1 MEIGQSSSPVEG
13 ADLTMPPDV
22 KGLEVYELNLEKYK
36 VHSLSDRP
44 LTNFYSDRRDTVQKK
59 TFTKW
64 VNKHLKKA
72 DGAVQVE
79 NLFNDLQDGELLILL
94 LEVLTGE
101 LLVKLVN
108 IRAEDI
114 VDGNTK
120 LTLGLIWT
128 IILHFQLLLMDSSAS
143 NRWRHTTYYDKVE
156 VFEYYYRECIC
167 RASLQNVAHGIA
179 FGCLSTTGSTVSLL
193 SYFLSAYGNVV
204 DSSSVSVSR
213 RSGCG
218 DGDDDSSH
226 SPTILSAAD
235 ERQFCQPQYYG
246 SCCVLIQCHWFSL
259 YAALLGASLFLLFLA
274 VSSKSMYKILK
285 SYHKKAERKHEVTCD
300 APPTAYRQS
309 EVSGNG
315 TVIPV
320 AHSWKPMAGGGYSES
335 SSYETHAHYE
345 RKIQRV
351 KKTRGDRD
359 RSSHR
364 RSGDKRLV
372 KVSEPWSPERYGGVL
387 SAKEGLLQWA
397 QQVTQGYPGV
407 NLVNFTTSWSDG
419 LALCA
424 IMHHYRPSMINWRDV
439 RRRMSARERLETAF
453 RLAENEFGVT
463 KLLDPEDV
471 DVELPD
477 EKSVM
482 TYVSSLYDALESADA
497 EQQYD
502 HEFNQYCSQ
511 AHTLY
516 TWIKRQIENYTH
528 QSSFLTSADAKKD
541 LAELERFRAEDL
553 PSKSRDKHNLS
564 NLYSRLEELFDDTEF
579 MGRAAPPFS
588 EISELWDQLM
598 NAINIRERSLHGDQS
613 GAGSPAFLQNLEH
626 QIGVMNERLDLILR
640 RIEDANER
648 SGSLSQAEL
657 QALLNGIVTDL
668 NDLEAPIED
677 LFAQTENL
685 LSSGYPNAH
694 KLRMQAFGLHQRR
707 IAYLQRCNAHLLLEP
722 DVRGEYIS
730 RLEQDRY
737 AQTKEDLFSVV
748 KQCIEW
754 VERRLVELSEMKFK
768 ESLPF
773 LEELLENHKID
784 HREII
789 DFHYQVDQC
798 IARQVEIAIP
808 DTEDYCNHL
817 ITLEKEYFQLRE
829 LSTGRMLDLDS
840 LIAFVRAAQL
850 ELVWISERE
859 EIEISRNWAD
869 IDQLDLP
876 MLQNYYKQLMHEIE
890 LREAPFNMVHDQ
902 GAALVN
908 QRHPA
913 VDVIDMYLTTMQS
926 QWDWLL
932 GLTQCL
938 DAHLHD
944 ALSLR
949 EFLDEAGA
957 CERWIELQLQT
968 LEAESSKGTL
978 KVDDGDRL
986 LEQLDEMREY
996 MDKYFYVLASLA
1008 ERSRTISPLW
1018 QRAEP
1023 ILMQIPVTALCNY
1036 VKKDAVIRKGDQC
1049 TLLDNSES
1057 LTSWSVRTED
1067 GMVCDTPSVIF
1078 RIPPPDERIVAYY
1091 QRLQSM
1097 FERLRRNWH
1106 ELYQSA
1112 RYAMMTRAMRE
1123 ICGWDLKEFLGLDP
1137 ETRDNIIRALNDDVN
1152 RFLDELDKND
1162 PMAVQL
1168 RDELNAT
1175 NEHFYKLLQQAMRE
1189 PDADAGEGFD
1199 RKATQLIQDLEEA
1212 WRLLNQRVNNA
1223 IPKTI
1228 DKLEL
1233 LIDEHKANAGI
1244 NKIMTSALLL
1254 QTFEDDLQARDSEVS
1269 MVQEL
1274 FRQLNNPS
1282 PLQRSLLDQV
1292 LNRWEDL
1299 WDMSKMYAERLK
1311 AVEVVLG
1318 SIAEATEIVLAHE
1331 RTLGSCDTMPAV
1343 LDKLRSLHAELLEI
1357 QLVLQQQQPIFQ
1369 DLASNVVKMRQY
1381 VARTRPNM
1389 ADHFDVD
1396 RAEEVVQRLTVR
1408 WENIC
1413 TQVIERLKFT
1423 ELAIPI
1429 LLVYRGAYE
1438 DEMAWLDRVEATI
1451 NSLRSA
1457 ESLEPDEHQEQL
1469 DLLMAEYANLN
1480 ERTVAV
1486 EKVNREGGRFIR
1498 EAKLYDLRTGQ
1509 YRTFLTDPQLSFG
1522 PLSAVSGVQQVSKE
1536 LDELNR
1542 RFSQLASV
1550 ILERRNVIQVLMQNY
1565 RRKKE
1570 YRKHNASEIVLHRFH
1585 PSKAGVAVDEAYRF
1599 ELCRKCENCHCLQEE
1614 DRRHRAMEE
1623 AARRAEDE
1631 ARRRAENEAER
1642 LRRLKEE
1649 EERRR
1654 KAAEDEANRL
1664 RKLREEEEARRL
1676 AEEARR
1682 KAEAEAKRLAEE
1694 ALQRAEDEARRRAA
1708 EEARRKADEEAA
1720 RLRAEEEDRRR
1731 AAEEARRR
1739 REEDEARRRAQ
1750 EEADRLRLLRER
1762 EQALKRAEEEA
1773 HRRAEE
1779 EARRRAEEEARRK
1792 LEAKRAEEEA
1802 RKLAEEGAR
1811 RKAEEDARRRA
1822 EEEARRRAEDEAR
1835 KRAEEEA
1842 RRRAEDEARR
1852 RADEEARRRADE
1864 ETRRRAG
1871 EEARRRADDEARRR
1885 AEEEARRRAEEEA
1898 RRRADEEAR
1907 RRADEEARRRAD
1919 EEARRRA
1926 DEEARR
1932 RAEEEARRRA
1942 EEEARRRAEEEAR
1955 RQQKLPTL
1963 DIKTGRQ
1970 YGEAMEWGEAGELE
1984 EAGDLAG
1991 VVKFS
1996 EHEEDMVMYAEETE
2010 IRTKFFELE
2019 AVKHLQTG
2027 EILTFVEAA
2036 RQGVL
2041 DLKSGEFFDVV
2052 SGSRMSLEQAVQ
2064 HGFVSQSLTDCLN
2077 SRYGIHCPETRESLT
2092 LLEAIQRGIYDPEC
2106 RQLKNPKTGEIL
2118 TLFDASRLG
2127 VITMDNVHR
2136 LIKMG
2141 VLKLPPLHLQQ
2152 AIEQA
2157 VIDLQTGTFI
2167 GRFSRET
2174 LPLTEAL
2181 RNGYVTLSAPSLPMI
2196 GVTLTECIEQRF
2208 IEPNTGEFLDRF
2220 SGEKISLREA
2230 LSKKDPLINLETREI
2245 VHTQER
2251 RRISVGDAVLRNVIN
2266 TRLNNFTDTLHRQT
2280 ITLLEA
2286 YEKEL
2291 IQQPMT
2297 LFDICAKGLTDS
2309 SGRFVDGGTKRRMVL
2324 LEAIADGLIDP
2335 DVPHIVDSEENEV
2348 VSLAMALERGI
2359 VSPTGEYITQD
2370 QQRTI
2375 SIQEAIGA
2383 ELVVC
2388 PVRYSVFDIKA
2399 VRDTKKKVI
2408 LSFTEAI
2415 DEGVVMLDSKRF
2427 MDTLTNECYVFDD
2440 LKGTNL
2446 VDPLVLNALSQQS
2459 GLKEIVGNRQLI
2471 IFEAIA
2477 EGYLDPKKR
2486 VLLNR
2491 HKQHFS
2497 PRDAYEAGLISLR
2510 GAMLMSALFN
2520 VHPSLVSLGKA
2531 SKPQRKRVGRPK
2543 APPSGIKMTLGEA
2556 LYQGLVDP
2564 KTRVVEGDRDMSLQ
2578 EAVDVGFL
2586 DSGIEW
2592 IVPDKGT
2599 AFGPTIQES
2608 QSETVTE
2615 TSQVLKPRV
2624 EPDKQVDETLTT
2636 VKRQRITE
2644 TTAVGGPGGVSAYRA
2659 ISSKSGHIEVPVDG
2673 LHLYAAQRQGLFDL
2687 NTGVMTVPDVQRE
2700 FTFEEALELGV
2711 INGNSIKARDRR
2723 TSSFIS
2729 AADAISAGILDSN
2742 GFYVDSLTGQR
2753 FSLQAAID
2761 ADLVTVE
2768 PETVASPSA
2777 KVIQF
2782 RFGPLLGSVVSF
2794 KPTGTSVHEVTE
2806 ARLSFNALTGEVVD
2820 VQTNERF
2827 SLDEALRLGKVTE
2840 GDIVVTDALTER
2852 QFSFTEA
2859 EKWLVID
2866 PSSKMYMN
2874 KRHNRICSLQEAAKQ
2889 GLVSLN
2895 FGIADASSDVKET
2908 YLHRQSRKVVSTK
2921 EPVLAG
2927 PAAFVDYS
2935 LQQVIELGWYD
2946 RNTGSF
2952 THPDTKKQMTLKQAI
2967 IKGLFNPYESTVID
2981 PSSKEEMSLLDAIQ
2995 SGLLDADAGRVRDAQ
3010 SGSSYDL
3017 EEACRSG
3024 IISSGIVAQ
3033 SLDALISSGRLDLS
3047 HGEVSFLDGRAPL
3060 LLHEA
3065 IANGLVNTSTI
3076 RVVDPSSNEELS
3088 FEEAVK
3094 KKVVNPSRGL
3104 VINKRT
3110 GDAVSFVQA
3119 IRSGQ
3124 MKPVACADAIR
3135 YQQQLVG
3142 PPPTSIPG
3150 SVSTLTPFVPA
3161 RVTKA
3166 VGKGR
3171 EEVIDIG
3178 GKQVMVKV
3186 IRDEQGV
3193 EKGEYVDPETKMK
3206 FTVQLHGDP
3215 YTTRTQTSVKS
3226 TAQVQSVE
3234 LSPFA
3239 ELVGI
3244 DKVKDKRSGRT
3255 MTLIEAQR
3263 AGIASVDRKGKQLT
3277 KTYSVFRSD
3286 IAHALNYGIIDPTT
3300 NEKLSLEDAIK
3311 SRIVDIEALVMWHPE
3326 TGERVDFAQAANV
3339 GLMDVT
3345 LAEVLPKG
3353 VCNPVNGERISIQR
3367 AIELK
3372 IINPRTGSVVNPFS
3386 NEKLSWVSILK
3397 PVYASMVMEG
3407 VYDPRKGYAVP
3418 VTRAL
3423 NEGLIDVQQECYCNP
3438 ITGEVLP
3445 LKEASSLGL
3454 IDESTYEAVAN
3465 RSSIYDHQTGEM
3477 ISLLQAVKRGLVNP
3491 HDRTVVL
3498 DKGVTVS
3505 VAKAVEDGK
3514 FPKELGRL
3522 LRRVDKWT
3530 FAEALGQGLIDV
3542 TTNQFTDPDSGRK
3555 MTISAALEQ
3564 GYIDT
3569 GSVEALDGMDERN
3582 LSNVIDSDEFD
3593 ENSGRIRD
3601 RKSGLYLTFR
3611 QAIERG
3617 IIDPDSLIYDVSS
3630 GRTVTLSEALY
3641 RGRID
3646 SNGKFVDSKTGA
3658 KVNLRDAVRVG
3669 LIAVIAS
3676 PMLASQA
3683 VTEAIKRRETEG
3695 FRFAIDRSL
3704 DPHVQE
3710 GSSRPS
3716 AVFEESISVK
3726 GSQPQHVFRLRR
3738 SGDPSTTAADAQ
3750 ADFLAYLLKES
3761 LDLNDPILKNPV
3773 TSQLT
3778 SIRDAVDNGLLDV
3791 TSGEMV
3797 NPKTGEH
3804 FSITRAVQLHLIP
3817 AKVASSIMTAL
3828 NKSMEERDVVGRHSG
3843 VQQPRTTVYTREIV
3857 WEGQPSELRASD
3869 GDMSKYTT
3877 VTGVTIRDVLSTCR
3891 NEIETLSGQLKQ
3903 WRNEVAELAPEE
3915 LTSRENVLVAAE
3927 RITVI
3932 KGFVEGVLPT
3942 IRAVENRISD
3952 HTSVSV
3958 EFLTPAEFQSL
3969 LQIRDDLL
3977 EMYDSFQQCIL
3988 IIIDRLRTVTELSSA
4003 TVNSIIE
4010 FRHWLDK
4017 VEKNAASAIGKFG
4030 EPSTLEMSRI
4040 SAEALET
4047 EIGSQKSLL
4056 ATIKGLEDQL
4066 NANINDCLIEFN
4078 ILRRSAEP
4086 PLPSVEYRH
4095 SSDSQSSK
4103 LADAYMAVL
4112 QRVLDFKWKVSHAI
4126 CINDNFV
4133 EVRNRVERSLSLA
4146 ECSTRMPLGLETTG
4160 TDVQS
4165 LRDSMLELQ
4174 NTSDE
4179 LVPQKF
4185 LLTELRRNAKEY
4197 DLLVLHTGA
4206 SASELTESI
4215 DSLEHRL
4222 KNVEEELT
4230 EKRSVLQSKLCTSES
4245 LQKKKNDFDDWLYE
4259 VESKGNLRPL
4269 LPLQRKQLRE
4279 FVEDQRLVLA
4289 DIARHQQILSSL
4301 TLETPDVD
4309 KGTFA
4314 ELCLLQ
4320 QRLRDV
4326 QEDAVLYCDHL
4337 QEAFDTVDNFEKL
4350 SDLINDHLNS
4360 MLEELSSIEF
4370 CDQEMDP
4377 YSVRLQLIREA
4388 HGELRDDVA
4397 LMKTAWTEIQ
4407 AIPNKSD
4414 ADFQACQA
4422 KMHDAQELWKKAD
4435 RRLTEQEESLAR
4447 RKAKMKEYEQVTVNF
4462 SQGLTEAEHRF
4473 ASIGQVAML
4482 ENALDRQLEEVRLM
4496 LTAHSQLRSDL
4507 NAVEAVSMSDNDVGY
4522 TDSTEPTFMAKKTK
4536 EFSDRYESLGKSLR
4550 EREAG
4555 ILALRGSLS
4564 SNKLLYDDLISRL
4577 RRLLEQAQQF
4587 ELPSSQSELERC
4599 HNDVKELKEKVAEL
4613 STRLDEYETSCGQ
4626 LIDDAKDSYDCQNLR
4641 NKAQDLGTLRRN
4653 TVEKVEQLEAV
4664 VKELNDFFSCCTTF
4678 ECWLNTKE
4686 KCVEL
4691 MAPVPTDAKEIES
4704 QLMFMD
4710 ALREEFNTQASILC
4724 NLRAMGQK
4732 ISLRSEAMLN
4742 KKSIAVE
4749 EKTASCTSRW
4759 EHLLA
4764 LINDRS
4770 KHLVDSKKISSRLF
4784 SSLGSMQTSLNCIM
4798 LAVTSYT
4805 SCPTGTDLESL
4816 ASLKSKLEE
4825 HSRELPEL
4833 EGQAQQFCSLCD
4845 NPVVLVDVQSKL
4857 AALRQLNEEIDR
4869 KINGLQVAA
4878 ENKIAERSEL
4888 EKKTLDLLNWARSV
4902 RQSLDGFQEISADP
4916 QCLLPMCNQLDAL
4929 YENVLAREGEISW
4942 LLSEA
4947 KAGGCLSDGQLGE
4960 NCKSLEIIWQE
4971 LLSNMKRKKAQLS
4984 AVMELEKQ
4992 LTMTWDN
4999 FKRKQESIERQLAKC
5014 ESDVS
5019 TADLERAETLKLELN
5034 EISANLAS
5042 TLSDRDAGTVLVE
5055 KLREQT
5061 NCGLEALSKSVEQDG
5076 NRLENLHDTCRNLH
5090 AMVDH
5095 RQKLLQERAASVTDS
5110 QNCLRRLTDS
5120 LSHCCA
5126 SSDTRELA
5134 RLEQLKDEM
5143 QQAIEQNLIKM
5154 QNLSANGAEPE
5165 EISELQTIQAELVKL
5180 QDHLGERMSEL
5191 GHVVKQCDETRYTV
5205 DSLLA
5210 DIQKADAA
5218 LNNIDPRLRT
5228 SSGVDAAL
5236 ETVNSLQQILQA
5248 KKSELATC
5256 EEQASALEAAG
5267 YTVDAAQCKQRVSQC
5282 RASLES
5288 VMLLAED
5295 KGFKLESIKTD
5306 LDQLLK
5312 EIEQLYSGISEL
5324 LSSDVLQIPLII
5336 DLADTTN
5343 KIEELDAFRQTADTM
5358 AEAVRKTLLRGN
5370 YMLKSAAPGADCA
5383 ELETKLTSLQ
5393 NITRELLSKI
5403 SEQVEKAEGG
5413 LRTADAYRM
5422 LVGELN
5428 TWLTDTEELVS
5439 NQRPPSSHYKVAKAQ
5454 LREQML
5460 LRKFLKDKQIQLDRL
5475 GVIFEELYPFCN
5487 EDSFSEVTRQLQD
5500 LSARFE
5506 RLREGE
5512 VSRTELLEDVAEQSQ
5527 LWHERGTPLITWIE
5541 DTQKRLQELD
5551 YIAINE
5557 EKLTNQRSLV
5567 KEVLDDVESH
5577 CNEIDKAVVAGQC
5590 LKAMLC
5596 DTEAAEVDKQLCL
5609 LINGY
5614 HQISESA
5621 ALLDKM
5627 MDKMSNCVVNFVEES
5642 GEISERLHEM
5652 EERLRSA
5659 RPVSV
5664 YVDVLDQQ
5672 TTVVMELGEE
5682 ISKYEARMSDIM
5694 EKGRVLCE
5702 STSGDEALMM
5712 QSELE
5717 ALRMRYSAL
5726 NKETDQFLGILEEA
5740 LPLADTFHK
5749 AHASLSEWLLAIES
5763 DFLHM
5768 TELSVAQQ
5776 VGLLKNIQD
5785 DIDSLRHL
5793 FEEMNSAATKLSQ
5806 LTGEDGASTVESM
5819 ASRLNRR
5826 FDSVCDQMQRK
5837 SERLSIAQVESA
5849 EIASVL
5855 DDLIDWFQKME
5866 ATLDNVVALSIDPVV
5881 AREQL
5886 RNQELAHA
5894 DVMSQR
5900 SKAREAN
5907 IGAKR
5912 VIKLLSGD
5920 DRQAILDRVE
5930 ALQELVDNVSEVS
5943 CSVSL
5948 RLGEAVPFTVDFE
5961 ESCSTLEEWL
5971 TTVES
5976 ELENLPILF
5985 SGVQADQLKRQLDY
5999 TTNLQKDIMDQR
6011 LVVEKLNRSGTFIRS
6026 LLCAEDDMR
6035 VADIMEQMN
6044 LRFDRVK
6051 ENVHLRLQTL
6061 DEALAESS
6069 QFTDKL
6075 DGMLDSLSLYAD
6087 TMQALEPISS
6097 YPDRIRHQI
6106 SDNLSF
6112 VRELERKNAAYE
6124 ALLAAASDII
6134 SKASPEDAAGV
6145 EDIRQK
6151 IALLQKLW
6159 SDVLQSAEMRGQNLQ
6174 ETLAIAET
6182 FWIEYQNCLEALKEL
6197 QRRVQGYDKP
6207 ACEIEVIKV
6216 QQLELQEAED
6226 EFRKQEPRVTQCRE
6240 IGQQLL
6246 DLVSNAEKPEIRQK
6260 IDELDVVYETVTEA
6274 FARRGHD
6281 LIDAMERTMS
6291 FYEKLQKV
6299 TDFMA
6304 EAEEYVKGFHTISTE
6319 PVTLHEQLVEV
6330 GKFKEKLDENAV
6342 DLEQLNQLA
6351 VILAEG
6357 TSPGQSSGVQ
6367 ATVDAVSK
6375 RWEVLSTSVIERQHK
6390 LEKALLQMGHFHQAI
6405 SQLIDWIERTEET
6418 IGDVGSFPGDQN
6430 RNEIESA
6437 KLKVI
6442 QNDILA
6448 HQISV
6453 DTLNS
6458 TIRKTDDSS
6467 KELHDKLDD
6476 LNFKWSALH
6485 RLFHEKAQQLEKC
6498 KQESET
6504 ITDQINEYLS
6514 WITDVDNSIFGNRSF
6529 GGLPETAHYQ
6539 LERFMNTYEEVI
6551 NAKPKVADLLANGD
6565 HFLESSGNEAP
6576 FADLLKTFKQRW
6588 EGLLQKVSDRKIKLE
6603 LALQEAIEF
6612 DKLMNHFIDWLAQ
6625 AEGHL
6630 NSLEPVSRL
6639 KERLVSQMQQHQT
6652 FQEEV
6657 DAFREKAHELDKRGT
6672 KIKYTC
6678 QKQDATTIKN
6688 LLATTMSRWNKVLN
6702 RTADRSK
6709 LLDNALCETQS
6720 FMDQWTDLS
6729 NWCSQS
6735 MALIQEES
6743 SSVPSNVDK
6752 IKEALAGNAEFRQ
6765 LLMARQADFEA
6776 VNRLGK
6782 RLKNHGIRD
6791 EEKALDDMLVS
6802 LRDQWNK
6809 LFSLANERQQKLE
6822 EALLFSGQ
6830 FKEAVSTL
6838 MDYLVGAEERLS
6850 SNVGV
6855 YGDLDSVITWEE
6867 EHKAFMNHLNSRQS
6881 NVETIRQAAK
6891 ELIGADPETNTE
6903 IEQQV
6908 QQLEQKWAR
6917 VNELSRER
6925 EASLVDSRKMAEKF
6939 HHDAHALLELL
6950 AGIES
6955 KAKDL
6960 GGVSDQEHELAARVD
6975 SFDQLSAELG
6985 LHEPDLSNTLAM
6997 GADIVNRCHPNGVQ
7011 PMQRWLSLLGSR
7023 WDETNLLL
7031 SQRTQ
7036 RLKSQLLAIQEQ
7048 DILLDDLIEWML
7060 LKEEKLN
7067 EDRRTEIPTS
7077 VEQIEQLIREHELFE
7092 NELRQRQPDVDEVT
7106 KGHRRA
7112 EAEEVKEVAKGSRR
7126 PVRSSAAPPVR
7137 AKIHH
7142 RKRNTK
7148 VQLVADK
7155 WRELWLQSMER
7166 NKKLADA
7173 LEIAKEV
7180 RRLENFSFDDW
7191 RTRYLTWI
7199 NHKKSRVMDFFRRQ
7213 DKDCDGRVTRD
7224 EFIDGILACKF
7235 PTSRV
7240 EMNYV
7245 ADIFDRNNEGYIDYM
7260 EFIDALRPVRE
7271 PVTEAEKIKDEVQ
7284 RQTELC
7290 TCVQKYRIKEV
7301 GDGKYKFG
7309 EQIRLVRILRST
7321 VMVRVGGG
7329 WVSLNEYLVKYDP
7342 CRTRG
7347 RTNIE
7352 LREKFILPEGAS
7364 QSMCYFK
7371 SKGNR
7376 GHLQTGSRSSSTSG
7390 FSALH
7395 SLEHEAVLG
7404 PIVKIREKTERSM
7417 PMRSLPR
7424 SCENSPGLSVCQLP
7438 HSSSFGSFKLSGAN
7452 GKPISPGHG
7461 ESLNGYQTLHAS
7473 SMAKTVCS
7481 ESRLE
7486 SDQSMS
7492 ASRPSSR
7499 ASSDVSELSYH
7510 SHDSSPFQSR
7520 IPSIRKKR
7528 SDRRK

>member
-1 MEIGQSSSPVEG
+1 
-13 ADLTMPPDV
+13 MPY
-22 KGLEVYELNLEKYK
+22 LQYLF
-36 VHSLSDRP
+36 
-44 LTNFYSDRRDTVQKK
+44 FY
-59 TFTKW
+59 
-64 VNKHLKKA
+64 L
-72 DGAVQVE
+72 
-79 NLFNDLQDGELLILL
+79 LQ
-94 LEVLTGE
+94 
-101 LLVKLVN
+101 
-108 IRAEDI
+108 
-114 VDGNTK
+114 
-120 LTLGLIWT
+120 
-128 IILHFQLLLMDSSAS
+128 
-143 NRWRHTTYYDKVE
+143 
-156 VFEYYYRECIC
+156 CIC

-179 FGCLSTTGSTVSLL
+179 TGCLPTTGSTVSLL
-193 SYFLSAYGNVV
+193 SYFLSAYGNAV
-204 DSSSVSVSR
+204 DSSGVSVSR
-213 RSGCG
+213 RSGCA

-226 SPTILSAAD
+226 SPTILNAAD
-235 ERQFCQPQYYG
+235 ERQLCQTQYC
-246 SCCVLIQCHWFSL
+246 SSWCALVQCHWFSL
-259 YAALLGASLFLLFLA
+259 YAALLGASLFLLFLVA
-274 VSSKSMYKILK
+274 SSKNMYRILK
-285 SYHKKAERKHEVTCD
+285 SYHKKAERKHQVTCD

-315 TVIPV
+315 TVIPAV
-320 AHSWKPMAGGGYSES
+320 HSWKPTAGGGYSES

-364 RSGDKRLV
+364 RSGDKRLL
-372 KVSEPWSPERYGGVL
+372 KVSEPWSLNRSGETS

-407 NLVNFTTSWSDG
+407 NLVNFTTSWNDG
-419 LALCA
+419 LAFCA
-424 IMHHYRPSMINWRDV
+424 IMHHYRPSLISWRDV
-439 RRRMSARERLETAF
+439 RRRMSPRERLETAF
-453 RLAENEFGVT
+453 RLADNEFGVT

-497 EQQYD
+497 EQYD
-502 HEFNQYCSQ
+502 HEFNQYCTQ
-511 AHTLY
+511 AHSLY
-516 TWIKRQIENYTH
+516 NWIKRQIENYTD
-528 QSSFLTSADAKKD
+528 QGGFLSSADSKK
-541 LAELERFRAEDL
+541 ELMEIERFRAEEL
-553 PSKSRDKHNLS
+553 PSKSRDKQNLS
-564 NLYSRLEELFDDTEF
+564 HLYSRLEELFEDTDLI
-579 MGRAAPPFS
+579 GRAAPPYQ
-588 EISELWDQLM
+588 EISHLWDQLM
-598 NAINIRERSLHGDQS
+598 DAVSVRERALHGEQS

-626 QIGVMNERLDLILR
+626 QIGEMNEALDGVLR
-640 RIEDANER
+640 RIEDTTER
-648 SGSLSQAEL
+648 SATLSAAEL
-657 QALLNGIVTDL
+657 QALLNGIVNDL
-668 NDLEAPIED
+668 NELEAPIED
-677 LFAQTENL
+677 LFAQTEAL
-685 LSSGYPNAH
+685 LSSGYPGAH
-694 KLRMQAFGLHQRR
+694 KVRMQAFGLHQRR

-722 DVRGEYIS
+722 DVRGEYVS

-737 AQTKEDLFSVV
+737 AQTKEDVFSVV

-773 LEELLENHKID
+773 LEELLENHKVD

-798 IARQVEIAIP
+798 IARQSEISAP
-808 DTEDYCNHL
+808 DTDDYWNHL
-817 ITLEKEYFQLRE
+817 VTLEKEYYQLRE

-840 LIAFVRAAQL
+840 LIAFIRAAQL

-859 EIEISRNWAD
+859 EVEISRNWAD
-869 IDQLDLP
+869 VDQLDLP

-890 LREAPFNMVHDQ
+890 LREAPFNVVHDQ

-913 VDVIDMYLTTMQS
+913 VDVIDLYLTTMQS

-978 KVDDGDRL
+978 KMDDGDRL
-986 LEQLDEMREY
+986 LEQLDEMREC
-996 MDKYFYVLASLA
+996 MDKYLYMLASLA

-1036 VKKDAVIRKGDQC
+1036 VKKEAVIRKGDLC

-1057 LTSWSVRTED
+1057 LTTWSVRTEE
-1067 GMVCDTPSVIF
+1067 GTLCDAPSVIF
-1078 RIPPPDERIVAYY
+1078 RIPPPDERIVAYC

-1097 FERLRRNWH
+1097 FDRLRRNWQ
-1106 ELYQSA
+1106 ELYTSA
-1112 RYAMMTRAMRE
+1112 RYAMLTRAMRE
-1123 ICGWDLKEFLGLDP
+1123 ICGWDLKEFLTLDP
-1137 ETRDNIIRALNDDVN
+1137 ETRDNIIRALNEDVN
-1152 RFLDELDKND
+1152 RFLDELDKGD

-1175 NEHFYKLLQQAMRE
+1175 NDHFYKLLQQAMRE
-1189 PDADAGEGFD
+1189 PDADIGEGFD
-1199 RKATQLIQDLEEA
+1199 RKATQLIQDLEDA
-1212 WRLLNQRVNNA
+1212 WRLLNQRVSNA
-1223 IPKTI
+1223 IPKTV

-1233 LIDEHKANAGI
+1233 LIDEHK
-1244 NKIMTSALLL
+1244 
-1254 QTFEDDLQARDSEVS
+1254 TFEDDLQARDSEIS

-1274 FRQLNNPS
+1274 FRQLNTPS

-1331 RTLGSCDTMPAV
+1331 KTLGSCDTMPAV

-1357 QLVLQQQQPIFQ
+1357 QLVLQQQQPVFQ

-1381 VARTRPNM
+1381 VARTRPNV

-1438 DEMAWLDRVEATI
+1438 DEMAWLDRVEETI
-1451 NSLRSA
+1451 NNLRSA
-1457 ESLEPDEHQEQL
+1457 DSLEPDEHQEQL

-1509 YRTFLTDPQLSFG
+1509 YRTFLTDPQLTFG

-1570 YRKHNASEIVLHRFH
+1570 
-1585 PSKAGVAVDEAYRF
+1585 
-1599 ELCRKCENCHCLQEE
+1599 EE
-1614 DRRHRAMEE
+1614 DRRQRAMEE

-1631 ARRRAENEAER
+1631 ARRKAENEAER

-1720 RLRAEEEDRRR
+1720 RLRTEQEERRR
-1731 AAEEARRR
+1731 AAEEERRR

-1773 HRRAEE
+1773 RRRAEDEDRRRAEEDANRKLEARLAEEEARRLAEEAARRKAEEEARKRAAEQARRRADEEARRRAEE
-1779 EARRRAEEEARRK
+1779 EARRRAEEEARR
-1792 LEAKRAEEEA
+1792 RAEE
-1802 RKLAEEGAR
+1802 
-1811 RKAEEDARRRA
+1811 
-1822 EEEARRRAEDEAR
+1822 
-1835 KRAEEEA
+1835 
-1842 RRRAEDEARR
+1842 
-1852 RADEEARRRADE
+1852 
-1864 ETRRRAG
+1864 
-1871 EEARRRADDEARRR
+1871 EARRR
-1885 AEEEARRRAEEEA
+1885 AEEEARRRADEEA

-1942 EEEARRRAEEEAR
+1942 EEEARRRAEEDARRRAEEEAR
-1955 RQQKLPTL
+1955 RQKKLPTL

-1970 YGEAMEWGEAGELE
+1970 YGEAMEWGEANELE

-2010 IRTKFFELE
+2010 VRTKFFELE

-2077 SRYGIHCPETRESLT
+2077 SHYGIHCPESRESLS

-2106 RQLKNPKTGEIL
+2106 RQLKNPKTGEVL

-2208 IEPNTGEFLDRF
+2208 IEPNTGEFVDRH
-2220 SGEKISLREA
+2220 SGEKIALREA
-2230 LSKKDPLINLETREI
+2230 LSKKEPLINLETREV

-2335 DVPHIVDSEENEV
+2335 DIPHIVDSEENEV
-2348 VSLAMALERGI
+2348 VSLAVALERGI
-2359 VSPTGEYITQD
+2359 VSPTGEYMTQD
-2370 QQRTI
+2370 PQKAI
-2375 SIQEAIGA
+2375 SIQDAVGA

-2399 VRDTKKKVI
+2399 IRDTKRKVI
-2408 LSFTEAI
+2408 LSFNEAV
-2415 DEGVVMLDSKRF
+2415 DDGVIVLGSRRF
-2427 MDTLTNECYVFDD
+2427 MDTLANESFVLDD

-2446 VDPLVLNALSQQS
+2446 IDPVLLNALGQQL
-2459 GLKEIVGNRQLI
+2459 GFKGAADVRQLS

-2477 EGYLDPKKR
+2477 EGYIDAKKR

-2510 GAMLMSALFN
+2510 GAMIMSALFN
-2520 VHPSLVSLGKA
+2520 VHPSLVALGKA
-2531 SKPQRKRVGRPK
+2531 SKPQRKRLGKPK
-2543 APPSGIKMTLGEA
+2543 GAAAAAGIKMTLGEA

-2599 AFGPTIQES
+2599 SFGPTIQES
-2608 QSETVTE
+2608 QAETVTE
-2615 TSQVLKPRV
+2615 ASQVLKPRV
-2624 EPDKQVDETLTT
+2624 EPDKQVEETLTT

-2659 ISSKSGHIEVPVDG
+2659 ISSKTGHIEVPVDG
-2673 LHLYAAQRQGLFDL
+2673 LHLYAAERQGLFNL
-2687 NTGVMTVPDVQRE
+2687 NTGLLTVPDVQRE

-2711 INGNSIKARDRR
+2711 INGSSIKARDRT
-2723 TSSFIS
+2723 TSRFVG
-2729 AADAISAGILDSN
+2729 AAEAISAGILDSY
-2742 GFYVDSLTGQR
+2742 GCYVDSLTGQKC
-2753 FSLQAAID
+2753 SLQAAID

-2768 PETVASPSA
+2768 PETEASPSA

-2782 RFGPLLGSVVSF
+2782 RYGPLLGSVVSF

-2806 ARLSFNALTGEVVD
+2806 SRLSFNAETGEVVD
-2820 VQTNERF
+2820 AQTNEHF

-2840 GDIVVTDALTER
+2840 EDIMVTDALTER
-2852 QFSFTEA
+2852 QFTFPEA
-2859 EKWLVID
+2859 EKWFVID

-2874 KRHNRICSLQEAAKQ
+2874 KRHNRVCSLQEAAKQ

-2908 YLHRQSRKVVSTK
+2908 YLHRQFRKVVSTK
-2921 EPVLAG
+2921 EPVMAG
-2927 PAAFVDYS
+2927 PAAFADYS
-2935 LQQVIELGWYD
+2935 LQHVIELGWYD
-2946 RNTGSF
+2946 RDTGSF

-2967 IKGLFNPYESTVID
+2967 MKGLFNPYESTVIH
-2981 PSSKEEMSLLDAIQ
+2981 PSSKEEMSLLDAVQ
-2995 SGLLDADAGRVRDAQ
+2995 SGLLDADAGRIRDAQ
-3010 SGSSYDL
+3010 SGRSYDL
-3017 EEACRSG
+3017 EEACRGG
-3024 IISSGIVAQ
+3024 IISSGVVAQ

-3047 HGEVSFLDGRAPL
+3047 HGDVSFLDGRPAV

-3076 RVVDPSSNEELS
+3076 RVVDPSSGEELS
-3088 FEEAVK
+3088 FDEAVK
-3094 KKVVNPSRGL
+3094 KRVVNLSRGL
-3104 VINKRT
+3104 VMNKRT

-3124 MKPVACADAIR
+3124 MKPVASADAVR

-3142 PPPTSIPG
+3142 PSSVRAP
-3150 SVSTLTPFVPA
+3150 SVSAVAPVVPA
-3161 RVTKA
+3161 RMTKA

-3239 ELVGI
+3239 ELIGI

-3286 IAHALNYGIIDPTT
+3286 ITHALNYGIIDPTT

-3372 IINPRTGSVVNPFS
+3372 IINPRSGAVINPFS

-3397 PVYASMVMEG
+3397 PVYASLVMEG

-3423 NEGLIDVQQECYCNP
+3423 NEGLIDVGQESYCNP

-3445 LKEASSLGL
+3445 LREACSLGL
-3454 IDESTYEAVAN
+3454 IDESTYEAAFDRN
-3465 RSSIYDHQTGEM
+3465 SIYDHQTGEM
-3477 ISLLQAVKRGLVNP
+3477 VSLLQAVKRGLVNP

-3522 LRRVDKWT
+3522 LKRVDKWT

-3617 IIDPDSLIYDVSS
+3617 IIDPDSLIYDVTS
-3630 GRTVTLSEALY
+3630 GRTVTLSEALC

-3646 SNGKFVDSKTGA
+3646 SNGKFVDLKTGA

-3695 FRFAIDRSL
+3695 YRFAIERTVE
-3704 DPHVQE
+3704 PHVQE
-3710 GSSRPS
+3710 GASRPS
-3716 AVFEESISVK
+3716 TVFEESISVK
-3726 GSQPQHVFRLRR
+3726 GSQPQQVFRLRHL
-3738 SGDPSTTAADAQ
+3738 DEPPTVADAQ
-3750 ADFLAYLLKES
+3750 ADFLAHLLKES

-3778 SIRDAVDNGLLDV
+3778 SIREAVDSGLLDV

-3797 NPKTGEH
+3797 NPRTGEH

-3828 NKSMEERDVVGRHSG
+3828 NKSMEERDVAGRHGG
-3843 VQQPRTTVYTREIV
+3843 VQQLPPHVVYTREIV
-3857 WEGQPSELRASD
+3857 WEGQPSELRATD

-3877 VTGVTIRDVLSTCR
+3877 VTGVTVRDALDACKG
-3891 NEIETLSGQLKQ
+3891 EIESLSGRLKQ
-3903 WRNEVAELAPEE
+3903 WRNEVAGLAPQE
-3915 LTSRENVLVAAE
+3915 LTSDENVLAAAE

-3932 KGFVEGVLPT
+3932 KSYVEGILPA
-3942 IRAVENRISD
+3942 IRDLENKITEY
-3952 HTSVSV
+3952 TSISV

-3969 LQIRDDLL
+3969 LQCRDGLL

-3988 IIIDRLRTVTELSSA
+3988 IIIDRLRTVIELGSATASSIVEFRQWLDKIEKSLSSA
-4003 TVNSIIE
+4003 
-4010 FRHWLDK
+4010 
-4017 VEKNAASAIGKFG
+4017 IGNFN
-4030 EPSTLEMSRI
+4030 EPSTLESSRL
-4040 SAEALET
+4040 SAEALEA
-4047 EIGSQKSLL
+4047 EIGSQKTLL

-4066 NANINDCLIEFN
+4066 TANINDCLIEFN

-4086 PLPSVEYRH
+4086 PLPSVEYRN

-4103 LADAYMAVL
+4103 LADAYMSVL
-4112 QRVLDFKWKVSHAI
+4112 QRVLDFKWKVSQATY
-4126 CINDNFV
+4126 INDNFA
-4133 EVRNRVERSLSLA
+4133 EMSDRIERSLDLA
-4146 ECSTRMPLGLETTG
+4146 EESARSTQSFEAPGMN
-4160 TDVQS
+4160 VQS
-4165 LRDSMLELQ
+4165 LRDCMHELQ

-4179 LVPQKF
+4179 LVHQKF
-4185 LLTELRRNAKEY
+4185 FLTELRRNAKEY
-4197 DLLVLHTGA
+4197 VLLVGNDAITT
-4206 SASELTESI
+4206 ELNSSI
-4215 DSLEHRL
+4215 ERL
-4222 KNVEEELT
+4222 DRRLRNVEEEFAK
-4230 EKRSVLQSKLCTSES
+4230 KRSVLQDKLCTSES
-4245 LQKKKNDFDDWLYE
+4245 LEIKKNDFEDWLYE
-4259 VESKGNLRPL
+4259 VESKNTLRAL
-4269 LPLQRKQLRE
+4269 LPLQREELRALL
-4279 FVEDQRLVLA
+4279 EDQRLLLA
-4289 DIARHQQILSSL
+4289 DIARHQQTLSSL
-4301 TLETPDVD
+4301 TTEAPGVD
-4309 KGTFA
+4309 TVTSA
-4314 ELCLLQ
+4314 QLSQLQ
-4320 QRLRDV
+4320 QRLRNAH
-4326 QEDAVLYCDHL
+4326 EDAVLYCEHV
-4337 QEAFDTVDNFEKL
+4337 QTVFDTVDNFVKQF
-4350 SDLINDHLNS
+4350 DLITVHLSS
-4360 MLEELSSIEF
+4360 MMEELSSIEF
-4370 CDQEMDP
+4370 LDEEMDP
-4377 YSVRLQLIREA
+4377 YAVRLQIIREA

-4397 LMKTAWTEIQ
+4397 MMRTLLGEMQTF
-4407 AIPNKSD
+4407 PNKSD
-4414 ADFQACQA
+4414 ADFQTCQT
-4422 KMHDAQELWKKAD
+4422 KMQDAQELWKKAD
-4435 RRLTEQEESLAR
+4435 RRLAELEESLAR
-4447 RKAKMKEYEQVTVNF
+4447 RKAMLNEYEQVTVNF
-4462 SQGLTEAEHRF
+4462 SQSLTEAEHRF
-4473 ASIGQVAML
+4473 ASIGQVALL
-4482 ENALDRQLEEVRLM
+4482 ENALDRQLEDVRFM
-4496 LTAHSQLRSDL
+4496 SSAHSLLRTDL
-4507 NAVEAVSMSDNDVGY
+4507 NAVEAVSMPVSDSHY
-4522 TDSTEPTFMAKKTK
+4522 TDSPASSFVASKTK
-4536 EFSDRYESLGKSLR
+4536 ELCERYESLGRSLR
-4550 EREAG
+4550 EREAS
-4555 ILALRGSLS
+4555 ILAIRGSLS
-4564 SNKLLYDDLISRL
+4564 SNKLLYDDLMSSL
-4577 RRLLEQAQQF
+4577 RRLSEQAEQF
-4587 ELPSSQSELERC
+4587 NFPSSPGELERC
-4599 HNDVKELKEKVAEL
+4599 DREVKELGQKLAEL
-4613 STRLDEYETSCGQ
+4613 SARLVDYETDCAQ
-4626 LIDDAKDSYDCQNLR
+4626 LIDAAKDLYDCQSLR
-4641 NKAQDLGTLRRN
+4641 NKAQDLGTLRHH
-4653 TVEKVEQLEAV
+4653 TLEKVEQLGAA
-4664 VKELNDFFSCCTTF
+4664 VKELGEFFSCCASF
-4678 ECWLNTKE
+4678 ETWLNTKE

-4691 MAPVPTDAKEIES
+4691 IAPVPTDAQEIES
-4704 QLMFMD
+4704 QLTFVD
-4710 ALREEFNTQASILC
+4710 ALREEFNTQASALC
-4724 NLRAMGQK
+4724 NMRAMGQK
-4732 ISLRSEAMLN
+4732 VLLRSEAMLN
-4742 KKSIAVE
+4742 KKCLAVE
-4749 EKTASCTSRW
+4749 EKMASCTSRW
-4759 EHLLA
+4759 EQLLA

-4770 KHLVDSKKISSRLF
+4770 KRLVDSKKISSRLF
-4784 SSLGSMQTSLNCIM
+4784 LSLGSMQTSLNCIM
-4798 LAVTSYT
+4798 LAVGSYT
-4805 SCPTGTDLESL
+4805 ASSAGKDLEGL
-4816 ASLKSKLEE
+4816 TNLKSKLEE
-4825 HSRELPEL
+4825 HARELLEL
-4833 EGQAQQFCSLCD
+4833 EDQAQQFCSLCD
-4845 NPVVLVDVQSKL
+4845 NPVVLVDIQSKL
-4857 AALRQLNEEIDR
+4857 ASLRQLSEEIDR
-4869 KINGLQVAA
+4869 KINSLQVAA

-4888 EKKTLDLLNWARSV
+4888 EKKTSHLLDWAGDVRERLN
-4902 RQSLDGFQEISADP
+4902 GFQEISADP
-4916 QCLLPMCNQLDAL
+4916 SRLQPMCGQLDAL
-4929 YENVLAREGEISW
+4929 YEEVLAHEGEVSW

-4947 KAGGCLSDGQLGE
+4947 KADCLSDEQLCVKY
-4960 NCKSLEIIWQE
+4960 NSLAAVWQE
-4971 LLSNMKRKKAQLS
+4971 LLSATKRKKAELS
-4984 AVMELEKQ
+4984 AVTELQKQ

-4999 FKRKQESIERQLAKC
+4999 FQRKQENVELQLAKC
-5014 ESDVS
+5014 KTDAS
-5019 TADLERAETLKLELN
+5019 TADLGIAETLKVELN
-5034 EISANLAS
+5034 EISASLAS
-5042 TLSDRDAGTVLVE
+5042 ALADRDAANVLVS
-5055 KLREQT
+5055 KLRERT
-5061 NCGLEALSKSVEQDG
+5061 SDGADALSESVGPHKD
-5076 NRLENLHDTCRNLH
+5076 RLALLNDTWRNLH
-5090 AMVDH
+5090 AMVDL
-5095 RQKLLQERAASVTDS
+5095 RQKMLQERAASLVDS
-5110 QNCLRRLTDS
+5110 QTCLRGLTDS
-5120 LSHCCA
+5120 FSSCCA
-5126 SSDTRELA
+5126 LSDTRDRA
-5134 RLEQLKDEM
+5134 RLEQLRDEV
-5143 QQAIEQNLIKM
+5143 QQAIERNLGKI
-5154 QNLSANGAEPE
+5154 QALSASGAQADELA
-5165 EISELQTIQAELVKL
+5165 ELQSVQTELVGL
-5180 QDHLGERMSEL
+5180 QTHLDERMSEL
-5191 GHVVKQCDETRYTV
+5191 ENVVKQCDETRCTV
-5205 DSLLA
+5205 DSLIA
-5210 DIQKADAA
+5210 DINQAEAA
-5218 LNNIDPRLRT
+5218 LSGIDPRLRKP
-5228 SSGVDAAL
+5228 SGVDAAL
-5236 ETVNSLQQILQA
+5236 ETVQSLLQVLQE
-5248 KKSELATC
+5248 KKGELSAC
-5256 EEQASALEAAG
+5256 EEQASELEAAG
-5267 YTVDAAQCKQRVSQC
+5267 YAADAAQCRQRVSQC
-5282 RASLES
+5282 RATLES
-5288 VMLLAED
+5288 VILLTQD
-5295 KGFKLESIKTD
+5295 KGFKLESVKAD
-5306 LDQLLK
+5306 LDDLLS
-5312 EIEQLYSGISEL
+5312 EINQLYNGIEEM
-5324 LSSDVLQIPLII
+5324 LSSDVLQIPLRI
-5336 DLADTTN
+5336 DLAERTSKT
-5343 KIEELDAFRQTADTM
+5343 EELDVFRQTAEAM
-5358 AEAVRKTLLRGN
+5358 AEAVRKSLSKGN
-5370 YMLKSAAPGADCA
+5370 YLIKSAAPGADCS
-5383 ELETKLTSLQ
+5383 ELESQLASLHNVTK
-5393 NITRELLSKI
+5393 ELLSKI
-5403 SEQVEKAEGG
+5403 SERAEKMETA
-5413 LRTADAYRM
+5413 LRTAEAYQT
-5422 LVGELN
+5422 LVNELS
-5428 TWLTDTEELVS
+5428 TWLTDTEELVA
-5439 NQRPPSSHYKVAKAQ
+5439 NQRPPAFYYKVAKAQ

-5460 LRKFLKDKQIQLDRL
+5460 LRKFLKDKQVQLDRL
-5475 GVIFEELYPFCN
+5475 RILADEIFPCCN
-5487 EDSFSEVTRQLQD
+5487 DDSFLEVTGQLEH
-5500 LSARFE
+5500 LSERFS
-5506 RLREGE
+5506 RLCDDEAG
-5512 VSRTELLEDVAEQSQ
+5512 RTVLLKEVAEQSQ
-5527 LWHERGTPLITWIE
+5527 LWHEVGTPLIGWIE
-5541 DTQKRLQELD
+5541 DTQRRLNQLD

-5557 EKLTNQRSLV
+5557 EKLTNQKSLI
-5567 KEVLDDVESH
+5567 KEVLDDVASH
-5577 CNEIDKAVVAGQC
+5577 HEDVGRALEIGQR
-5590 LKAMLC
+5590 LRAMLC
-5596 DTEAAEVDKQLCL
+5596 DSEAPEMDKQL
-5609 LINGY
+5609 
-5614 HQISESA
+5614 
-5621 ALLDKM
+5621 ALLADGYDEISHSSVTLDEM
-5627 MDKMSNCVVNFVEES
+5627 MEKMSHCVSNFMEES
-5642 GEISERLHEM
+5642 GEIGRRLLDM

-5659 RPVSV
+5659 KPVSV
-5664 YVDVLDQQ
+5664 YADVLDRQ
-5672 TTVVMELGEE
+5672 TSIVMELGEE
-5682 ISKYEARMSDIM
+5682 ISKFEDCMSDIM
-5694 EKGRVLCE
+5694 EKGRLLCE
-5702 STSGDEALMM
+5702 RTSGDEALAM

-5717 ALRMRYSAL
+5717 ALRMRYSSL
-5726 NKETDQFLGILEEA
+5726 NKETDQFLGVLEETV
-5740 LPLADTFHK
+5740 PLADTFHK
-5749 AHASLSEWLLAIES
+5749 AHASLSDWLLAIES
-5763 DFLHM
+5763 DFIHM
-5768 TELSVAQQ
+5768 AELSMAQQ
-5776 VGLLKNIQD
+5776 IGLLKNIQE
-5785 DIDSLRHL
+5785 DIESFRHL

-5806 LTGEDGASTVESM
+5806 LTSEDGASTIESM

-5826 FDSVCDQMQRK
+5826 FDTVCDQMQRK
-5837 SERLSIAQVESA
+5837 SERLSIAQVEFA

-5855 DDLIDWFQKME
+5855 DDLMDWFQKME
-5866 ATLDNVVALSIDPVV
+5866 ATLDNVLALSIDPAV

-5900 SKAREAN
+5900 SKAREAS
-5907 IGAKR
+5907 ICAKR
-5912 VIKLLSGD
+5912 VMKVLSGS
-5920 DRQAILDRVE
+5920 DRQSILDRVE

-5943 CSVSL
+5943 RSISA
-5948 RLGEAVPFTVDFE
+5948 RLGEAVPFTADFE
-5961 ESCSTLEEWL
+5961 ESCATLEEWL
-5971 TTVES
+5971 TWAES
-5976 ELENLPILF
+5976 ELENLPVVF

-5999 TTNLQKDIMDQR
+5999 TTNLQKEVMDQR
-6011 LVVEKLNRSGTFIRS
+6011 LVVEKLNRSGAFIRG
-6026 LLCAEDDMR
+6026 LLSAEDDMR
-6035 VADIMEQMN
+6035 VADTLEQMN
-6044 LRFDRVK
+6044 LRFDHVK

-6061 DEALAESS
+6061 DEALSESS

-6097 YPDRIRHQI
+6097 CPDRIRHQI

-6112 VRELERKNAAYE
+6112 VHELERKNVAYE

-6145 EDIRQK
+6145 ENIRQK
-6151 IALLQKLW
+6151 ISLLQKLW
-6159 SDVLQSAEMRGQNLQ
+6159 DDVLKSAEMRGQNLQ
-6174 ETLAIAET
+6174 GTLAIAET
-6182 FWIEYQNCLEALKEL
+6182 FWVEYQNCLEALKEL

-6207 ACEIEVIKV
+6207 ACEIEIIKV

-6226 EFRKQEPRVTQCRE
+6226 ELRKQEPRVTQCRE

-6299 TDFMA
+6299 NDFMV
-6304 EAEEYVKGFHTISTE
+6304 EAEDYAAGFHTVSAD
-6319 PVTLHEQLVEV
+6319 PVSLQEQLVEV
-6330 GKFKEKLDENAV
+6330 GRFKEKLDENAI

-6351 VILAEG
+6351 MVLAEG
-6357 TSPGQSSGVQ
+6357 TSPGQSSSVQ
-6367 ATVDAVSK
+6367 ATVDAASK
-6375 RWEVLSTSVIERQHK
+6375 RWEVLSTSVVERQHK
-6390 LEKALLQMGHFHQAI
+6390 LEKALLQMGHFNQAI
-6405 SQLIDWIERTEET
+6405 SQLIDWIERTEGT
-6418 IGDVGSFPGDQN
+6418 IRDVGAFPGDPN

-6442 QNDILA
+6442 QNDLLA

-6458 TIRKTDDSS
+6458 TVRKTDDSS
-6467 KELHDKLDD
+6467 KELHDKLEN

-6485 RLFHEKAQQLEKC
+6485 RLFDEKVQQLETC
-6498 KQESET
+6498 KQESDT
-6504 ITDQINEYLS
+6504 ITDQVNEYLS

-6529 GGLPETAHYQ
+6529 GGLPDSAQDQ
-6539 LERFMNTYEEVI
+6539 LNRFMVTYEEVLD
-6551 NAKPKVADLLANGD
+6551 AKSKISDLLVEGDQYLKSSCNG
-6565 HFLESSGNEAP
+6565 AP
-6576 FADLLKTFKQRW
+6576 FANLLKAFRQRW

-6603 LALQEAIEF
+6603 LALQEATEF
-6612 DKLMNHFIDWLAQ
+6612 DKLMTHFLDWLTQ
-6625 AEGHL
+6625 AEDHL
-6630 NSLEPVSRL
+6630 NSQEPVSRL
-6639 KERLVSQMQQHQT
+6639 KERLVSQMQQHQA

-6657 DAFREKAHELDKRGT
+6657 DACREKAHELDKRGT

-6678 QKQDATTIKN
+6678 QRQDATTIKN

-6702 RTADRSK
+6702 RTADRAK
-6709 LLDNALCETQS
+6709 LLDSALCETQS
-6720 FMDQWTDLS
+6720 FMDQWYDLN

-6735 MALIQEES
+6735 ITLVRDES
-6743 SSVPSNVDK
+6743 GSVPNNVDK
-6752 IKEALAGNAEFRQ
+6752 IKEALASNAEFRQ
-6765 LLMARQADFEA
+6765 LLLARQADFDA

-6791 EEKALDDMLVS
+6791 EEKVLDGMLVS
-6802 LRDQWNK
+6802 LRDQWND
-6809 LFSLANERQQKLE
+6809 LFALANERQQKLE

-6830 FKEAVSTL
+6830 FKEAVATL
-6838 MDYLVGAEERLS
+6838 MDYLVGAEERLDPNAS
-6850 SNVGV
+6850 V
-6855 YGDLDSVITWEE
+6855 YGDLDSVLNWEE
-6867 EHKAFMNHLNSRQS
+6867 DHKTFMNHLNSRQS

-6891 ELIGADPETNTE
+6891 ELIGDDSETNAE
-6903 IEQQV
+6903 IRQQV
-6908 QQLEQKWAR
+6908 ELLEQKWAR
-6917 VNELSRER
+6917 VNELSQMRES
-6925 EASLVDSRKMAEKF
+6925 SLAESRKIAERF

-6950 AGIES
+6950 TDLES
-6955 KAKDL
+6955 RAKEL
-6960 GGVSDQEHELAARVD
+6960 GGMPEQECELQYRVD
-6975 SFDQLSAELG
+6975 SFDQLAAELR
-6985 LHEPDLSNTLAM
+6985 LREPDLSDALAM
-6997 GADIVNRCHPNGVQ
+6997 GADIVSRCHPSNVQ
-7011 PMQRWLSLLGSR
+7011 PMQRWLSLLRSR
-7023 WDETNLLL
+7023 WGETDLLL
-7031 SQRTQ
+7031 TQRTQ
-7036 RLKSQLLAIQEQ
+7036 RLKDQLLSIQEQ
-7048 DILLDDLIEWML
+7048 DILLDDLIDWML
-7060 LKEEKLN
+7060 TKEKKLN
-7067 EDRRTEIPTS
+7067 EDRRAEVPLS

-7106 KGHRRA
+7106 KGHRRV
-7112 EAEEVKEVAKGSRR
+7112 EAEQVKELMTPRR
-7126 PVRSSAAPPVR
+7126 PVRSSTSST
-7137 AKIHH
+7137 AKAKVHH
-7142 RKRNTK
+7142 RKKNTK

-7166 NKKLADA
+7166 NKRLGDA
-7173 LEIAKEV
+7173 LEFAKEA

-7224 EFIDGILACKF
+7224 EFIDGILASKF
-7235 PTSRV
+7235 PTSRL

-7245 ADIFDRNNEGYIDYM
+7245 ADIFDRNNEGFIDYM
-7260 EFIDALRPVRE
+7260 EFIDALRPDRE
-7271 PVTEAEKIKDEVQ
+7271 PVTEAEKIKDEVK

-7290 TCVQKYRIKEV
+7290 TCTQKYRIKEV

-7309 EQIRLVRILRST
+7309 EQVRLVRILRST

-7329 WVSLNEYLVKYDP
+7329 WVSLCEYLLRYDP
-7342 CRTRG
+7342 CRTKG

-7371 SKGNR
+7371 AKGSR
-7376 GHLQTGSRSSSTSG
+7376 GQVQTGTRYSTAHGEVEQST
-7390 FSALH
+7390 
-7395 SLEHEAVLG
+7395 VLG

-7417 PMRSLPR
+7417 PMRSLHR
-7424 SCENSPGLSVCQLP
+7424 VDDNSPGRLVYEVKRTPPSRL
-7438 HSSSFGSFKLSGAN
+7438 FKPPAAKD
-7452 GKPISPGHG
+7452 KPVAAAQASP
-7461 ESLNGYQTLHAS
+7461 LNGYQAS
-7473 SMAKTVCS
+7473 SAPITTKAEPRTD
-7481 ESRLE
+7481 
-7486 SDQSMS
+7486 SDPSIP

-7499 ASSDVSELSYH
+7499 ASSDVSEMS
-7510 SHDSSPFQSR
+7510 SQSQDSSFQSR
-7520 IPSIRKKR
+7520 IPSIRKKKGE
-7528 SDRRK
+7528 RKK